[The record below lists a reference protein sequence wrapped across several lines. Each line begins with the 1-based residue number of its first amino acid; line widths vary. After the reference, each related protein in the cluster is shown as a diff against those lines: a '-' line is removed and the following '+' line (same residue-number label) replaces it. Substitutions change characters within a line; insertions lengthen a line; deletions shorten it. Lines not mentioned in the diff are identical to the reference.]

1 MPTLEEFFAN
11 AIEQNDPEAMVED
24 QYKSVG
30 TKTAE
35 MTVCD
40 ARATVKPLSK
50 DYPHKIPALV
60 LNKTICL

>member
-30 TKTAE
+30 KERE
-35 MTVCD
+35 MTEIILCSTGLQLNDYSV
-40 ARATVKPLSK
+40 THVKRPPS
-50 DYPHKIPALV
+50 
-60 LNKTICL
+60 

>member
-50 DYPHKIPALV
+50 DSS
-60 LNKTICL
+60 

>member
-35 MTVCD
+35 ISLWCRGYSQTPD
-40 ARATVKPLSK
+40 QRLSS
-50 DYPHKIPALV
+50 
-60 LNKTICL
+60 